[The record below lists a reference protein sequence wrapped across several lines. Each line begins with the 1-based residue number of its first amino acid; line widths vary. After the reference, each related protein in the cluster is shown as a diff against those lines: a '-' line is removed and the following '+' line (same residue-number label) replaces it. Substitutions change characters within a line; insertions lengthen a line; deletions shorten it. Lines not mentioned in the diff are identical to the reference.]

1 MSDLCVYALL
11 LLLNLAVPFGVQ
23 VVVHVLGADAVRAER
38 DELTGL
44 LTRRAFRRRAKA
56 RLGQGR
62 DQLAH
67 VVITMIDLDRFK
79 QLNDNYGHRTG
90 DDALVSVAHALR
102 DTTDDTAVIG
112 RSGGEEFVIATSG
125 IQTRWT
131 CEHSNSVTSLPPY
144 PSGSPRASAP
154 PHSSCLPGR

>member
-67 VVITMIDLDRFK
+67 VVITMI
-79 QLNDNYGHRTG
+79 
-90 DDALVSVAHALR
+90 
-102 DTTDDTAVIG
+102 
-112 RSGGEEFVIATSG
+112 RSGPL
-125 IQTRWT
+125 QTAQRQLRTPHRRRCAGLGGT
-131 CEHSNSVTSLPPY
+131 C
-144 PSGSPRASAP
+144 AA
-154 PHSSCLPGR
+154 